1 MSCIIQMKNPEGF
14 PLFISDTEDCI
25 AVLQNVYYWFS
36 MKTLTVKLTDQLF
49 AEISRAAE
57 ARKVAK
63 SEIVRER
70 LVQASPKSPSLWSQ
84 MADLVIE
91 DEDLPADL
99 SSNKE
104 YLSGYG
110 ANHTA

>member
-1 MSCIIQMKNPEGF
+1 MKNA
-14 PLFISDTEDCI
+14 EDCV
-25 AVLQNVYYWFS
+25 ADLPNMYYWFS

-84 MADLVIE
+84 MEDLVIE

-110 ANHTA
+110 ANHTD

>member
-1 MSCIIQMKNPEGF
+1 LS
-14 PLFISDTEDCI
+14 SDAEQRV
-25 AVLQNVYYWFS
+25 AGLANVYYDHP

-49 AEISRAAE
+49 EEITRAAE

-70 LVQASPKSPSLWSQ
+70 LAQASPNSPSLWSQ
-84 MADLVIE
+84 MADLVVE

-110 ANHTA
+110 ANHTD

>member
-1 MSCIIQMKNPEGF
+1 MKNPEGF
-14 PLFISDTEDCI
+14 SLFSSDTEDCI
-25 AVLQNVYYWFS
+25 AVLPNVYYWFS

-49 AEISRAAE
+49 AEISRAAA

-84 MADLVIE
+84 MADLVVE

-110 ANHTA
+110 ANHTD

>member
-1 MSCIIQMKNPEGF
+1 MP
-14 PLFISDTEDCI
+14 
-25 AVLQNVYYWFS
+25 NVYDCFP
-36 MKTLTVKLTDQLF
+36 MKTLTVKLTGQRF

-57 ARKVAK
+57 SRKVTK

-70 LVQASPKSPSLWSQ
+70 LVQGSPTSPSLWSQ

-110 ANHTA
+110 ANHTD

>member
-1 MSCIIQMKNPEGF
+1 MNSEGS
-14 PLFISDTEDCI
+14 PLFSSDTEDCI
-25 AVLQNVYYWFS
+25 AVLPNVYHLFS

-84 MADLVIE
+84 MEDLVIE

-110 ANHTA
+110 ANQTA

>member
-1 MSCIIQMKNPEGF
+1 
-14 PLFISDTEDCI
+14 
-25 AVLQNVYYWFS
+25 
-36 MKTLTVKLTDQLF
+36 MKTLSVKLTDQLF

-70 LVQASPKSPSLWSQ
+70 LAQASPASPSLWIQ

-91 DEDLPADL
+91 DEGLPIDL

-110 ANHTA
+110 ADHIN

>member
-1 MSCIIQMKNPEGF
+1 
-14 PLFISDTEDCI
+14 
-25 AVLQNVYYWFS
+25 

-49 AEISRAAE
+49 AEITRAAE
-57 ARKVAK
+57 ARRVAK

-70 LVQASPKSPSLWSQ
+70 LAQASPKSPSLWSQ
-84 MADLVIE
+84 MADLVVE
-91 DEDLPADL
+91 GEDLPADL

-110 ANHTA
+110 ANHTD

>member
-1 MSCIIQMKNPEGF
+1 MKNTEGF
-14 PLFISDTEDCI
+14 SFFSSDTEDCI
-25 AVLQNVYYWFS
+25 AALPNVYYWFS

-49 AEISRAAE
+49 AEISRAAA

-84 MADLVIE
+84 MADLVVE

-110 ANHTA
+110 ANHID

>member
-1 MSCIIQMKNPEGF
+1 MKNTGG
-14 PLFISDTEDCI
+14 CI
-25 AVLQNVYYWFS
+25 DYLPNVYYWFS

-110 ANHTA
+110 ANHTD